1 MGAANDRLT
10 GRRMDFERV
19 RSYWTAKRGT
29 WLALDFES
37 WERENSLLL
46 EVGWSL
52 VRWDDEGKE
61 VNEQVHLIVKERMQ
75 YQNGTYVQ
83 GNRDVSRVLFVDG
96 RWFGR
101 WEALMSVLCG
111 IALQFWTERAGS
123 QECDQG
129 PRQER
134 HRGSSCGGPSIPRLP
149 RLKSGHEV
157 RTIIH
162 PFSHITI

>member
-29 WLALDFES
+29 WFALDFES

-52 VRWDDEGKE
+52 VRWDAEGTE

-83 GNRDVSRVLFVDG
+83 GNRDVSYCRVLAK
-96 RWFGR
+96 RWCGR
-101 WEALMSVLCG
+101 WEGLMGVLCG
-111 IALQFWTERAGS
+111 
-123 QECDQG
+123 
-129 PRQER
+129 
-134 HRGSSCGGPSIPRLP
+134 
-149 RLKSGHEV
+149 
-157 RTIIH
+157 
-162 PFSHITI
+162 